1 MYCRNCG
8 SQLRPGAAFCGRCGT
23 RVLQTP
29 AQPAQAVAQQPVA
42 QQAQPQYAAPA
53 QPVQPAQP
61 AIPPVQQAQV
71 ASQPVGTVQAQ
82 QVQTQ
87 QSSQPEIASLSAEI
101 AHIPAQPE
109 ATGDETTFM
118 MPLSQHPAQK
128 QQTSEPHV
136 QQPTPEP
143 ETQTAPSV
151 VEQEEVLEPTTV
163 QPPVESTQPAP
174 SAPQEELEAPAVEH
188 SGGVESELPVAPA
201 PAAIAPQVPEP
212 SAAEAMQ
219 EALDTPSAADQATP
233 TPDAEPTPQQPVAA
247 EPQQTQQP
255 QHPAA
260 APVQQPA
267 APAMAQ
273 GSANQPA
280 TPGAATPS
288 LSIKLPQNQFTAVL
302 KKPAI
307 YQRAGIIAGTTMA
320 GAVIGVMLQ
329 AIMLFLT
336 SILLPSHNSAIT
348 SSALSFKSILSTLVT
363 GFGGT
368 YNTDVDLRSTLQG
381 FPVQTSQTSVSFAVE
396 LPLTI
401 IGVLALVGA
410 LIGGI
415 IAARSAVADTE
426 QRQEVLL
433 SRCITLAIA
442 GIGTGIIVCI
452 LGALASSTTTA
463 TIVQTPI
470 PVSVSSV
477 SAKAFWNPLFLVVVG
492 ALLGMLI
499 TGKDHKPS
507 LARLHYGV
515 RTFVETSL
523 LFYVVFT
530 VLTIILFVA
539 VAVVSKTFAFI
550 PLIFVFGPLAMFQL
564 MTLGSWGSF
573 SVLGLFTFSTF
584 SDFSSSVMD
593 GLALQVDNLYPLF
606 RFLPG
611 SNVTNQLDMLRRNG
625 RFAPSSV
632 HDPAWIPLIKLALV
646 LITFAS
652 LAAVAYSLARRMAA
666 DEEER
671 NWKHTWV
678 FPLLSAVTWGFI
690 CLAYTP
696 LGLMVPRDTVSFIS
710 QMSNPN
716 TAAVFSVFSSAGQIS
731 PAMIFWGALW
741 AFAVEA
747 LARLVF
753 LKMIQKKA
761 QPAQQTTQAAQFA
774 QPQVQ
779 QPQVPQAQHYPAQ
792 PQNYQ
797 AQPQMPQYPA
807 QSQYPAQPQYQAQ
820 PQQYAAP
827 GAYSQPQ
834 YAAYPVQPTG
844 QMPLQ
849 QQVAAAPQR
858 PAAPAP
864 QSPTTPAPAQP
875 AAPAPSQQ
883 QGGRYPQAPAPQ
895 YPAQPGTYQQAPAPQ
910 APGYPQNP
918 QDYQQG
924 NNQQ

>member
-1 MYCRNCG
+1 
-8 SQLRPGAAFCGRCGT
+8 
-23 RVLQTP
+23 
-29 AQPAQAVAQQPVA
+29 
-42 QQAQPQYAAPA
+42 
-53 QPVQPAQP
+53 
-61 AIPPVQQAQV
+61 
-71 ASQPVGTVQAQ
+71 
-82 QVQTQ
+82 
-87 QSSQPEIASLSAEI
+87 
-101 AHIPAQPE
+101 
-109 ATGDETTFM
+109 
-118 MPLSQHPAQK
+118 
-128 QQTSEPHV
+128 
-136 QQPTPEP
+136 
-143 ETQTAPSV
+143 
-151 VEQEEVLEPTTV
+151 
-163 QPPVESTQPAP
+163 
-174 SAPQEELEAPAVEH
+174 
-188 SGGVESELPVAPA
+188 
-201 PAAIAPQVPEP
+201 
-212 SAAEAMQ
+212 
-219 EALDTPSAADQATP
+219 
-233 TPDAEPTPQQPVAA
+233 
-247 EPQQTQQP
+247 
-255 QHPAA
+255 
-260 APVQQPA
+260 
-267 APAMAQ
+267 
-273 GSANQPA
+273 
-280 TPGAATPS
+280 
-288 LSIKLPQNQFTAVL
+288 
-302 KKPAI
+302 
-307 YQRAGIIAGTTMA
+307 MA

-368 YNTDVDLRSTLQG
+368 YNADVDLRSALQG

-507 LARLHYGV
+507 LARLHHGV

-625 RFAPSSV
+625 RFAPSSM

-671 NWKHTWV
+671 NWKHAWV

-761 QPAQQTTQAAQFA
+761 QPAQQTTQPAQGAQPTRGTQPAQAQPSASEPSEHAPQSAEQVSQPVTQTAQFAQATQAQQAQQQQVPPQPQYMPYSGQTQAAQFA

-849 QQVAAAPQR
+849 QQVAAAAQR
-858 PAAPAP
+858 PAAPAS

-895 YPAQPGTYQQAPAPQ
+895 YPAQPSSYQQAPVPQ

-918 QDYQQG
+918 QDYQRNN

>member
-8 SQLRPGAAFCGRCGT
+8 SQLRPGAAFCGHCGT

-29 AQPAQAVAQQPVA
+29 AQPAQAPV
-42 QQAQPQYAAPA
+42 QQAQPQYQAPA
-53 QPVQPAQP
+53 QPAQP
-61 AIPPVQQAQV
+61 AAQPAPVAQP
-71 ASQPVGTVQAQ
+71 QPTE
-82 QVQTQ
+82 
-87 QSSQPEIASLSAEI
+87 PEVASLSSEI
-101 AHIPAQPE
+101 ADIPAQPE

-118 MPLSQHPAQK
+118 MPLSQHRPAQPTV
-128 QQTSEPHV
+128 QPAPEAPSAPAAESAQPEPVV
-136 QQPTPEP
+136 QSAQPEP
-143 ETQTAPSV
+143 ETQPAPEPEAQPVEHVEPAAPSS
-151 VEQEEVLEPTTV
+151 VEAPVAEPEEELEPTTV
-163 QPPVESTQPAP
+163 QPPVEPTQPVP
-174 SAPQEELEAPAVEH
+174 SAPQEEPEAPAVEP
-188 SGGVESELPVAPA
+188 SGDVESELPVAPA
-201 PAAIAPQVPEP
+201 PAPQR
-212 SAAEAMQ
+212 
-219 EALDTPSAADQATP
+219 
-233 TPDAEPTPQQPVAA
+233 
-247 EPQQTQQP
+247 
-255 QHPAA
+255 PAA

-273 GSANQPA
+273 GSASQPA

-307 YQRAGIIAGTTMA
+307 YQRAGIIAGTTIA
-320 GAVIGVMLQ
+320 GAVIGVLLQ

-348 SSALSFKSILSTLVT
+348 SSVLSFKSILSTLVT

-368 YNTDVDLRSTLQG
+368 YNANVDLRSTIQG
-381 FPVQTSQTSVSFAVE
+381 FPVQTSQTSVNFAVE

-415 IAARSAVADTE
+415 IAARSAVADEE

-433 SRCITLAIA
+433 SCCITLATA

-539 VAVVSKTFAFI
+539 VAIVSKTFAFI

-671 NWKHTWV
+671 NWKHAWV

-696 LGLMVPRDTVSFIS
+696 LGIIVPRDTVSFIS
-710 QMSNPN
+710 QMSNPS

-761 QPAQQTTQAAQFA
+761 QSAQQTTQPAQGAQPTQGTQPAQVQPSASEPSVHAPQSAEQVSQPVTQTAQFA
-774 QPQVQ
+774 QAT
-779 QPQVPQAQHYPAQ
+779 QAQ
-792 PQNYQ
+792 
-797 AQPQMPQYPA
+797 
-807 QSQYPAQPQYQAQ
+807 QAQ
-820 PQQYAAP
+820 PQQEAKKAEDEK
-827 GAYSQPQ
+827 AKAEAEVAQ
-834 YAAYPVQPTG
+834 A
-844 QMPLQ
+844 
-849 QQVAAAPQR
+849 VAAAKEK
-858 PAAPAP
+858 
-864 QSPTTPAPAQP
+864 
-875 AAPAPSQQ
+875 
-883 QGGRYPQAPAPQ
+883 
-895 YPAQPGTYQQAPAPQ
+895 
-910 APGYPQNP
+910 
-918 QDYQQG
+918 
-924 NNQQ
+924 